1 MNSLYGKFGM
11 KDEITRLEIL
21 DNVSEDDKS
30 LVSTKLDLYGSKI
43 IADRRSRV
51 WIR

>member
-21 DNVSEDDKS
+21 DM
-30 LVSTKLDLYGSKI
+30 LVKMINLYFY
-43 IADRRSRV
+43 
-51 WIR
+51 